1 MNLSQL
7 YYFAKLSEMQHYANA
22 AKELYITQ
30 PSLSHAIKSLEAGI
44 GVPCSRGKGVA

>member
-22 AKELYITQ
+22 AKELYMH
-30 PSLSHAIKSLEAGI
+30 PAFAF
-44 GVPCSRGKGVA
+44 SRY

>member
-22 AKELYITQ
+22 AQRALHH
-30 PSLSHAIKSLEAGI
+30 PAFAF
-44 GVPCSRGKGVA
+44 SRY